1 MKTFSLLTLL
11 AGIVGPLRSGGAPAK
26 GEGHG
31 VAARRS
37 DLNEGPRR
45 VVVPDK
51 GAELLEPCVGI
62 GIGREADRFDSI
74 AKELRS
80 RTARDTDIDRFPFVR
95 ERDGNR

>member
-1 MKTFSLLTLL
+1 LPLL
-11 AGIVGPLRSGGAPAK
+11 AGIVGPLRPGDALPK

-45 VVVPDK
+45 VVVPDE
-51 GAELLEPCVGI
+51 GAEMLDPCVGI

-74 AKELRS
+74 AQELRS
-80 RTARDTDIDRFPFVR
+80 PTARDTDIDRFPFVR
-95 ERDGNR
+95 DRDGNR